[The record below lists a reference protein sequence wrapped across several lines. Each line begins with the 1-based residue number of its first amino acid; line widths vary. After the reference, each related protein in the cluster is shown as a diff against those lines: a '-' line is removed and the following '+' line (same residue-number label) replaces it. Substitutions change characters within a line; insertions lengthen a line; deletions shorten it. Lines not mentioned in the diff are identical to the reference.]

1 MDLNLIQVAGTELIA
16 GISGESEERIRELF
30 EQAEAAAPCVLFIDE
45 IDTISSNRHNA
56 SKDMERRVVSQ
67 RKSSNF
73 FIGMQ
78 CSGNYCA

>member
-67 RKSSNF
+67 RKSSNIL
-73 FIGMQ
+73 IGMQ